1 MKALRS
7 SRSSATG
14 YALWLSRRDQP
25 KLGGSREPLDAGLLA
40 KRGKAIGDR
49 DHDCELNRAPTA
61 CIAAGRAGTVGSQTP
76 LDVGGPAA
84 IQGAIGAVQQVDAG
98 HPLKFAGATTVPA
111 LRGVRRSRPATVP
124 GRGAG

>member
-7 SRSSATG
+7 SRSSASG

-84 IQGAIGAVQQVDAG
+84 IQGAIGAVQQWRYRPYLLEGQPV
-98 HPLKFAGATTVPA
+98 TVE
-111 LRGVRRSRPATVP
+111 TVITVNFVMHQ
-124 GRGAG
+124 